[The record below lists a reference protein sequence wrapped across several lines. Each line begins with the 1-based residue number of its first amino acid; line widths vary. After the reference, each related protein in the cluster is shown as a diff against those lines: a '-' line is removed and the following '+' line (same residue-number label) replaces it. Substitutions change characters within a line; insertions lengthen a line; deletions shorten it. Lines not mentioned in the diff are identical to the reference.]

1 MNTHGGNFQGK
12 TPTKC
17 RLNVTALRKRPA
29 ESDEGEVLSNS
40 RWKLRLT
47 DNRGGETE
55 LSSCPWAVYIFDKI
69 YTQPVTMPALFFFFF
84 SEKQQTRRNKAFQS
98 WQGGKCKKVIIKS
111 TEKYIFCLFTA
122 LSISFYSKNG
132 EICAP
137 FLLERTCSNLVLSPT
152 SILYLEKKQKTLS

>member
-1 MNTHGGNFQGK
+1 MWRLWGNVLRSQTKARCCPTAAGSWGWLTIEEGK
-12 TPTKC
+12 QNCHLALELFTSSTKYIHNLSQC
-17 RLNVTALRKRPA
+17 RR
-29 ESDEGEVLSNS
+29 
-40 RWKLRLT
+40 
-47 DNRGGETE
+47 
-55 LSSCPWAVYIFDKI
+55 
-69 YTQPVTMPALFFFFF
+69 FFFFF
-84 SEKQQTRRNKAFQS
+84 FQKNSRRGATKLFRADKE
-98 WQGGKCKKVIIKS
+98 GKCKKVIIKS

>member
-1 MNTHGGNFQGK
+1 MQAKCDGFEETSCGVRRRRGVVQQPLEAEADWQSRRGNR
-12 TPTKC
+12 TVILPLSC
-17 RLNVTALRKRPA
+17 LHLRQ
-29 ESDEGEVLSNS
+29 N
-40 RWKLRLT
+40 
-47 DNRGGETE
+47 
-55 LSSCPWAVYIFDKI
+55 I
-69 YTQPVTMPALFFFFF
+69 YTTCHNAGAFFFFF